1 MKSERLIETTNKQ
14 TFKETRRRNMQQS
27 KREKEEKEEK
37 EEKDSERKELGIKT
51 QRKIEGRQQRSSFQE
66 KH

>member
-27 KREKEEKEEK
+27 KREKEEK
-37 EEKDSERKELGIKT
+37 DSERKELGIKT
-51 QRKIEGRQQRSSFQE
+51 ERKIEVR
-66 KH
+66 